1 MVKKKRVEIITKN
14 SEETISL
21 GEKLASCLKKGDII
35 LIKGELG
42 AGKST
47 LIKGIAKGLEVNEEV
62 KSPSFII
69 VNELIGKN
77 YILYHVD
84 LYRIDGVEI
93 FNLGLEEFL
102 KNGIVSIEWADKIEE
117 NLRSMDLDFINIQIN
132 ILSKNERKIVLE
144 FKGKELIERCS
155 ILQ

>member
-1 MVKKKRVEIITKN
+1 MKRKRVEIITKN

-35 LIKGELG
+35 LLKGELG

-117 NLRSMDLDFINIQIN
+117 NLRNIDLDFINIQIN
-132 ILSKNERKIVLE
+132 ILSENERKIVLE

-155 ILQ
+155 NLQ

>member
-1 MVKKKRVEIITKN
+1 MVKRKRVEIITKN

-35 LIKGELG
+35 LLKGELG

-117 NLRSMDLDFINIQIN
+117 NLRNIDLDFINIQIN
-132 ILSKNERKIVLE
+132 ILSENERKIVLE

-155 ILQ
+155 NLQ

>member
-1 MVKKKRVEIITKN
+1 MRKRVEIITKN

-21 GEKLASCLKKGDII
+21 GKRLASCLKKGDLI

-47 LIKGIAKGLEVNEEV
+47 LIKGIAKGLEVNEDV

-69 VNELIGKN
+69 VNELIGRN
-77 YILYHVD
+77 YILYHID

-117 NLRSMDLDFINIQIN
+117 NLRNRDLDFLNIQIN
-132 ILSKNERKIVLE
+132 ILGENERKIILE
-144 FKGKELIERCS
+144 FKGKGIIERCS
-155 ILQ
+155 NLQ